1 VLESEGAWMVE
12 ALGRQSTSPA
22 ARRLSRLTSA
32 LSSVIDDYM
41 IVSFVMLDPTDEDS
55 IEDVLAK
62 TDHTIQYGRHIYV
75 CILCMYVCLSICMY
89 CTSRQ

>member
-1 VLESEGAWMVE
+1 MSTVLESEGAWMVE
-12 ALGRQSTSPA
+12 ALGRQSASPA

-41 IVSFVMLDPTDEDS
+41 IVSFVMLDPTDEES

-62 TDHTIQYGRHIYV
+62 TDHTIQYGTCVY
-75 CILCMYVCLSICMY
+75 LKFFD
-89 CTSRQ
+89 